1 MRRALCAIYI
11 YMSHTSR
18 RIPQISV
25 CNFNKYSKLRRLGMR
40 RALCAIYI
48 YMSHTPRRI
57 PQNRRLQLQHISD
70 SLIWVCDAPYAPYIY
85 ICRTPHVAYPLPN
98 YWCGYAPGMRRVFS
112 GYAPW
117 VCATGGIDRNR
128 RKHMHLRVGFGAS
141 KDTGVLAAGHM
152 CPIFVFS
159 LASLL
164 SSRWLHVWLHVWLHD

>member
-1 MRRALCAIYI
+1 
-11 YMSHTSR
+11 
-18 RIPQISV
+18 
-25 CNFNKYSKLRRLGMR
+25 
-40 RALCAIYI
+40 
-48 YMSHTPRRI
+48 MSHTPRRI

-141 KDTGVLAAGHM
+141 KDTGVLAAGHVE
-152 CPIFVFS
+152 CKSAGQVTTATK
-159 LASLL
+159 ASKTQRTQRKL
-164 SSRWLHVWLHVWLHD
+164 SKLSKQSKDNWQGSKASKTSSASKAS